1 MARRRKGR
9 AVHGIILL
17 DKPSGISSNAALQKV
32 KRLFNAQKA
41 GHTGSL
47 DPLATGLLPICLG
60 EATKIT
66 SYLLDADKK
75 YQGMAKLG
83 VRTNTA
89 DAEGD
94 ILQTR
99 PVPILSDNT
108 IEMALDSFRGEISQI
123 PPMYSA
129 LKLNGKPLYELA
141 RQGIEVER
149 KPRNI
154 TIFELKKLGFDND
167 ELALFVHCS
176 KGTYIRTLVEDLGE
190 ILECGAHLKS
200 LRRVAA
206 GPFDINQTVSLDK
219 LTALAEEMAEQGA
232 EKAFDALDA
241 LLIPMHTALV
251 DWPEISLSDNSAYYV
266 RQGQPVLVPRAPS
279 NGWVR
284 LMGEKPDDFIGIGH
298 ILEDG
303 RVAPKRLVNL

>member
-1 MARRRKGR
+1 MARKRKGR
-9 AVHGIILL
+9 SVHGILLL
-17 DKPSGISSNAALQKV
+17 DKPTGISSNAALQIV

-47 DPLATGLLPICLG
+47 DPLATGVLPICLG

-66 SYLLDADKK
+66 SYLLDSDKK
-75 YQGMAKLG
+75 YQGIAKLG

-99 PVPILSDNT
+99 PVPILSDDT

-123 PPMYSA
+123 PPMHSA
-129 LKLNGKPLYELA
+129 LKLNGQPLYELA

-149 KPRNI
+149 KPRNV
-154 TIFELKKLGFDND
+154 TIFELKKLGFDKE
-167 ELALFVHCS
+167 ELELLVHCS
-176 KGTYIRTLVEDLGE
+176 KGTYIRTLAEDLGE
-190 ILECGAHLKS
+190 ILECGAHLS
-200 LRRVAA
+200 ALRRIAA
-206 GPFDINQTVSLDK
+206 GPFDIKQTITLDK
-219 LTALAEEMAEQGA
+219 LTEIAEQGVA
-232 EKAFDALDA
+232 ELDKQ
-241 LLIPMHTALV
+241 LLPMHNALV
-251 DWPEISLSDNSAYYV
+251 DWPEINLSANSAYYV
-266 RQGQPVLVPRAPS
+266 RQGQPVLVPKAPS

-284 LMGEKPDDFIGIGH
+284 LMGENPDDFIGVGH
-298 ILEDG
+298 ILDDG

>member
-1 MARRRKGR
+1 MARKRKGR
-9 AVHGIILL
+9 AVHGILLL
-17 DKPSGISSNAALQKV
+17 DKPTGMSSNAALQVV

-47 DPLATGLLPICLG
+47 DPLATGLLPVCLG

-66 SYLLDADKK
+66 SYLLDSDKK
-75 YQGMAKLG
+75 YQGTAKLG

-94 ILQTR
+94 VLQTR
-99 PVPILSDNT
+99 PVPVLSDDT

-123 PPMYSA
+123 PPMHSA

-149 KPRNI
+149 KPRNV
-154 TIFELKKLGFDND
+154 TIFELKKLEFGND
-167 ELALFVHCS
+167 ELELFVHCS
-176 KGTYIRTLVEDLGE
+176 KGTYIRTLAEDLGE

-206 GPFDINQTVSLDK
+206 GPFDIKQSITLGK
-219 LTALAEEMAEQGA
+219 LTEIAEQGGVG
-232 EKAFDALDA
+232 ELDQ
-241 LLIPMHTALV
+241 LLLPMHNALA
-251 DWPEISLSDNSAYYV
+251 DWPEINLTANSAYYV
-266 RQGQPVLVPRAPS
+266 RQGQPVLVPKAPS

-284 LMGEKPDDFIGIGH
+284 LMGENPNDFIGVGH
-298 ILEDG
+298 ILDDG

>member
-1 MARRRKGR
+1 MARKRKGR

-17 DKPSGISSNAALQKV
+17 DKSSGISSNAALQQV

-83 VRTNTA
+83 IRTNTA

-94 ILQTR
+94 VLQTR

-219 LTALAEEMAEQGA
+219 LTALAEEGV
-232 EKAFDALDA
+232 DALDA
-241 LLIPMHTALV
+241 LLIPMHTALA

-266 RQGQPVLVPRAPS
+266 RQGQPVLVPKAPS

>member
-9 AVHGIILL
+9 LVHGILLL
-17 DKPSGISSNAALQKV
+17 DKPVGISSNAALQQV
-32 KRLFNAQKA
+32 KRIFNAQKA

-47 DPLATGLLPICLG
+47 DPLATGVLPICLG

-66 SYLLDADKK
+66 SYLLDSDKK
-75 YQGMAKLG
+75 YQGIAKLG
-83 VRTNTA
+83 IRTNTA

-94 ILQTR
+94 VLETR
-99 PVPILSDNT
+99 PVPVLSEST

-123 PPMYSA
+123 PPMHSA

-141 RQGIEVER
+141 RQGVEVER
-149 KPRNI
+149 EPRNV
-154 TIFELKKLGFDND
+154 TIYELKKLCFEQD
-167 ELALFVHCS
+167 ELELFVHCS

-190 ILECGAHLKS
+190 ILECGAHLKN

-206 GPFDINQTVSLDK
+206 GPFDIKQTVTLDK
-219 LTALAEEMAEQGA
+219 LTELAESGNGFEAIDKLLLPMH
-232 EKAFDALDA
+232 DAL
-241 LLIPMHTALV
+241 V
-251 DWPEISLSDNSAYYV
+251 EWPEINLSANSAYYV
-266 RQGQPVLVPRAPS
+266 RQGQPVLVPKAPA

>member
-1 MARRRKGR
+1 MARKRRGR
-9 AVHGIILL
+9 AVHGILLL
-17 DKPSGISSNAALQKV
+17 DKPVGLSSNAALQQV
-32 KRLFNAQKA
+32 KRIFNAQKA

-47 DPLATGLLPICLG
+47 DPLATGVLPVCLG

-66 SYLLDADKK
+66 SYLLDSDKK
-75 YQGMAKLG
+75 YQGMVKLG

-89 DAEGD
+89 DLEGD
-94 ILQTR
+94 IVESR
-99 PVPILSDNT
+99 PVPVLSDKT

-123 PPMYSA
+123 PPMHSA

-149 KPRNI
+149 EPRNVKI
-154 TIFELKKLGFDND
+154 YDLKKLSFDVD
-167 ELALFVHCS
+167 ELEIFVHCS
-176 KGTYIRTLVEDLGE
+176 KGTYIRTLAEDLGE
-190 ILECGAHLKS
+190 VLECGGHLKA

-206 GPFDINQTVSLDK
+206 GPFDIKQSITLDK
-219 LTALAEEMAEQGA
+219 LMEVAKQGQQ
-232 EKAFDALDA
+232 ALDK
-241 LLIPMHTALV
+241 LLLPMHSALV
-251 DWPEISLSDNSAYYV
+251 DWPEINLSANSAYYV
-266 RQGQPVLVPRAPS
+266 RQGQPVLVPKAPS

-284 LMGEKPDDFIGIGH
+284 LMGESSNDFIGVGH

>member
-9 AVHGIILL
+9 PVHGILLL
-17 DKPSGISSNAALQKV
+17 DKPAGISSNAALQQV
-32 KRLFNAQKA
+32 KRLFKAQKA

-47 DPLATGLLPICLG
+47 DPLATGLLPVCLG

-66 SYLLDADKK
+66 SYLLDSDKK

-94 ILQTR
+94 VLQTR
-99 PVPILSDNT
+99 PVPVLSDNT
-108 IEMALDSFRGEISQI
+108 IEMAMDSFRGELSQI
-123 PPMYSA
+123 PPMHSA

-149 KPRNI
+149 KPRNV
-154 TIFELKKLGFDND
+154 TIFELKKLGFDQD
-167 ELALFVHCS
+167 ELELFVHCS

-219 LTALAEEMAEQGA
+219 LTALAEEGTEQNF
-232 EKAFDALDA
+232 EVLDA
-241 LLIPMHTALV
+241 LLIPMHKALV
-251 DWPEISLSDNSAYYV
+251 DWPEINLSDNSAYYV

-284 LMGEKPDDFIGIGH
+284 LMGEKPGDFIGIGH

-303 RVAPKRLVNL
+303 RVAPKRLVNI

>member
-1 MARRRKGR
+1 VARKRKGR
-9 AVHGIILL
+9 SVHGILLL
-17 DKPSGISSNAALQKV
+17 DKPTGMSSNAALQQV

-66 SYLLDADKK
+66 SYLLDSDKK
-75 YQGMAKLG
+75 YQGIAKLG

-94 ILQTR
+94 VLQTR
-99 PVPILSDNT
+99 PVPVLSDDT
-108 IEMALDSFRGEISQI
+108 VEMALDSFRGEISQI
-123 PPMYSA
+123 PPMHSA

-154 TIFELKKLGFDND
+154 TIFELKKLGFDKD
-167 ELALFVHCS
+167 ELEIFVHCT
-176 KGTYIRTLVEDLGE
+176 KGTYIRTLAEDLGE
-190 ILECGAHLKS
+190 VLECGAHLKA

-206 GPFDINQTVSLDK
+206 GPFDIKQSISLEK
-219 LTALAEEMAEQGA
+219 LTDLAEQGVG
-232 EKAFDALDA
+232 ELDN
-241 LLIPMHTALV
+241 LLLPMHQALAG
-251 DWPEISLSDNSAYYV
+251 WPEINLTANSAYYV
-266 RQGQPVLVPRAPS
+266 RQGQPVLVPKAPS

-284 LMGEKPDDFIGIGH
+284 LMGENPNDFIGVGQ
-298 ILEDG
+298 ILDDG